1 VPSIEIICVGQRDPI
16 DFNDLPFAVESG
28 TELKSHRVPKP
39 LFRKDFAGLKG
50 CIYHLG
56 NPDLKAQRTGR
67 IFFAYDL
74 LSDQSRSASRSR
86 FLEFRPDYINGINDL
101 LASLMDASPE
111 RRLLFTSDWQFGPRR
126 AYRSP
131 IITLDQFWSM
141 HNSRKL
147 RLNAAYPIHP

>member
-101 LASLMDASPE
+101 LASLMDAARTSVAVHQ
-111 RRLLFTSDWQFGPRR
+111 RLAVWTTARLPLTHHHPRSILVD
-126 AYRSP
+126 A
-131 IITLDQFWSM
+131 
-141 HNSRKL
+141 
-147 RLNAAYPIHP
+147 